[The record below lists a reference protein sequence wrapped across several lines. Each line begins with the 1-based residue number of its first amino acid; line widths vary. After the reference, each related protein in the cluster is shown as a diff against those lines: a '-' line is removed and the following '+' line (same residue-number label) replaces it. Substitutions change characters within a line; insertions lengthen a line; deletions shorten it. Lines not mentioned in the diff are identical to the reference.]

1 MTLARKI
8 LTAKGDTTAEVI
20 VVTGYPDWSFQGLG
34 DDVMHDV
41 HTLDHAEGFQALRD
55 SDVGWTMVVFP
66 EDQKVDVC
74 PWIKFAQSRG
84 RKVILWVAARE
95 ACTLMASLRV
105 YEIVKVRGRP

>member
-41 HTLDHAEGFQALRD
+41 HTLDNAEGPLALRD
-55 SDVGWTMVVFP
+55 SGPGWTLVVFP
-66 EDQKVDVC
+66 ADQEVDVG
-74 PWIKFAQSRG
+74 PWIKSARARG
-84 RKVILWVAARE
+84 RKVILWVAARL
-95 ACTLMASLRV
+95 ALCQAALRALEEV
-105 YEIVKVRGRP
+105 

>member
-20 VVTGYPDWSFQGLG
+20 VVTGYSDWSFQGLG

-41 HTLDHAEGFQALRD
+41 HTLDHAEGPLALRD
-55 SDVGWTMVVFP
+55 SGAVWTLVTFP
-66 EDQKVDVC
+66 ADQEVDVC
-74 PWIKFAQSRG
+74 PWIKSALSLG
-84 RKVILWVAARE
+84 KKIILWVAARK

-105 YEIVKVRGRP
+105 YEIVKVRGEP